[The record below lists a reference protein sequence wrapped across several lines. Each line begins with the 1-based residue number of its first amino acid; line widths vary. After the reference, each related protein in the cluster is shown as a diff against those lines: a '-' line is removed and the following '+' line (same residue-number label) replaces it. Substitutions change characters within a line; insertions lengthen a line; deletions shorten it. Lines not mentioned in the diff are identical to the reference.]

1 MVMVGDLEAGL
12 AIWLVE
18 RVAKVVGGLGLNRV
32 KTMNCCVLDLE
43 GVKQAEHAWKGAFV
57 VVVAPKVTFHMV
69 GQLPRMAEVEWEV
82 VVEDV
87 GLNL

>member
-57 VVVAPKVTFHMV
+57 
-69 GQLPRMAEVEWEV
+69 RC
-82 VVEDV
+82 
-87 GLNL
+87 

>member
-57 VVVAPKVTFHMV
+57 RCWLH
-69 GQLPRMAEVEWEV
+69 PRLHFIWWGSYPGWPRWSGRWWWRML
-82 VVEDV
+82 
-87 GLNL
+87 G